1 MRHHNSVFHQIQ
13 KHVPWCV
20 FDQLVDEH
28 RADYRVRTLSTKSQF
43 LALLFGQLAGAVSLR
58 EIEAGLASHQARLYH
73 AGGRSVARTT
83 LAEANARRPSA
94 VFAGL
99 FAHIAATASR
109 RTRRHIKDAVRILD
123 ATRIEL
129 SSLRSGW
136 ADMVSG
142 HRAIKLHVS
151 YDPHADAPLGVT
163 LTGQRINDIT
173 PTKTHM
179 NGSGPIEP
187 GMTYVFD
194 LAYYDFGWWAQLH
207 AKGCRFVTRLKSH
220 TRLEAVVKQP
230 LPDDNR
236 AILADRIGL
245 LPQRMARSRK
255 NPMADPLRE
264 ITVRIS
270 TGKTIRILTNDLDA
284 PASEIAELYK
294 QRWQIEL
301 FFKWIKQ
308 NLKIRH
314 FLGTSENAVRI
325 QVFVAL
331 IAYLLLRM
339 AQACQDTV
347 DQPLAFA
354 RLVRLNLMHRR
365 PITALKQQERRP
377 CAHQDQMML
386 TEGLNRTAVARGP
399 RIYGRPPRNSRA
411 NWENRRSSRSSG
423 QARGGRWRVPGR
435 RIKHLKGTAGVP
447 APPTRT
453 ALRSNALRPEAPCR
467 NPGRRGGARA
477 GLQTSP

>member
-13 KHVPWCV
+13 KHVPWSV
-20 FDQLVDEH
+20 FEQLVDEH
-28 RADYRVRTLSTKSQF
+28 KADRRVRRLTTKSQF
-43 LALLFGQLAGAVSLR
+43 LALLFGQLSGAVSLR
-58 EIEAGLASHQARLYH
+58 EIEAGLSSQQSRLYH
-73 AGGRSVARTT
+73 VGGRSVARTT
-83 LAEANARRPSA
+83 LAEANASRPSA
-94 VFAGL
+94 VYSGL
-99 FAHIAATASR
+99 FAHIAASASR

-136 ADMVSG
+136 ADMVSS

-151 YDPHADAPLGVT
+151 YDPHADAPLGMQ
-163 LTGQRINDIT
+163 LTGQKTNDII
-173 PTKTHM
+173 PAKAHM
-179 NGSGPIEP
+179 NGSGPIQP

-220 TRLEAVVKQP
+220 TRLEAAAEQP
-230 LPDDNR
+230 LPEDNR

-245 LPQRMARSRK
+245 LPQRMARSRR
-255 NPMADPLRE
+255 NPMADPVRE
-264 ITVRIS
+264 IEVRIS

-284 PASEIAELYK
+284 PAGEIADLYK

-325 QVFVAL
+325 QIFVAL
-331 IAYLLLRM
+331 IAYLLLRL
-339 AQACQDTV
+339 AQACQTTV
-347 DQPLAFA
+347 SQPLAFA

-365 PITALKQQERRP
+365 PITELRQPERRP
-377 CAHQDQMML
+377 SAHQDQMVL
-386 TEGLNRTAVARGP
+386 
-399 RIYGRPPRNSRA
+399 I
-411 NWENRRSSRSSG
+411 
-423 QARGGRWRVPGR
+423 
-435 RIKHLKGTAGVP
+435 
-447 APPTRT
+447 
-453 ALRSNALRPEAPCR
+453 
-467 NPGRRGGARA
+467 
-477 GLQTSP
+477 

>member
-13 KHVPWCV
+13 KHVPWSV
-20 FDQLVDEH
+20 FEQLVDEH
-28 RADYRVRTLSTKSQF
+28 KADRRVRRLTTKSQF
-43 LALLFGQLAGAVSLR
+43 LALLFGQLSGAVSLR
-58 EIEAGLASHQARLYH
+58 EIEAGLSSQQSRLYH
-73 AGGRSVARTT
+73 VGGRSVARTT
-83 LAEANARRPSA
+83 LAEANASRPSA
-94 VFAGL
+94 VYSGL
-99 FAHIAATASR
+99 FAHIAASASR

-136 ADMVSG
+136 ADMVSS

-151 YDPHADAPLGVT
+151 YDAQAQTPLAVNV
-163 LTGQRINDIT
+163 TGQKTNDIT
-173 PTKTHM
+173 PAKAM
-179 NGSGPIEP
+179 RIEP

-220 TRLEAVVKQP
+220 TRLEAAAEQP
-230 LPDDNR
+230 LPGDNR

-255 NPMADPLRE
+255 NPMADPVRE
-264 ITVRIS
+264 IEVRIS

-284 PASEIAELYK
+284 PASEIADLYK

-325 QVFVAL
+325 QIFVAL
-331 IAYLLLRM
+331 IAYLLLRL

-347 DQPLAFA
+347 VQPLAFA

-365 PITALKQQERRP
+365 PITTLRQPERRP
-377 CAHQDQMML
+377 SAHQNQMVL
-386 TEGLNRTAVARGP
+386 
-399 RIYGRPPRNSRA
+399 I
-411 NWENRRSSRSSG
+411 
-423 QARGGRWRVPGR
+423 
-435 RIKHLKGTAGVP
+435 
-447 APPTRT
+447 
-453 ALRSNALRPEAPCR
+453 
-467 NPGRRGGARA
+467 
-477 GLQTSP
+477 

>member
-13 KHVPWCV
+13 KHVPWSV
-20 FDQLVDEH
+20 FEQLVDEH
-28 RADYRVRTLSTKSQF
+28 KADRRVRRLTTKSQF

-58 EIEAGLASHQARLYH
+58 EIEAGLSSQQSRLYH
-73 AGGRSVARTT
+73 VGGRSVARTT
-83 LAEANARRPSA
+83 LAEANASRPSA
-94 VFAGL
+94 VYSGL
-99 FAHIAATASR
+99 FAHIAASASR

-136 ADMVSG
+136 ADMVSS

-151 YDPHADAPLGVT
+151 YDAQAQTPLAVNV
-163 LTGQRINDIT
+163 TGQKTNDIT
-173 PTKTHM
+173 PAKAM
-179 NGSGPIEP
+179 RIEP

-207 AKGCRFVTRLKSH
+207 TKGCRFVTRLKSH
-220 TRLEAVVKQP
+220 TRLEVTAEQP
-230 LPDDNR
+230 LPGDNR

-255 NPMADPLRE
+255 NPMADPVRE
-264 ITVRIS
+264 IEVRIS

-284 PASEIAELYK
+284 PASEIADLYK

-325 QVFVAL
+325 QIFVAL
-331 IAYLLLRM
+331 IAYLLLRL

-347 DQPLAFA
+347 VQPLAFA

-365 PITALKQQERRP
+365 PITTLRQPERRP
-377 CAHQDQMML
+377 SAHQNQMVL
-386 TEGLNRTAVARGP
+386 
-399 RIYGRPPRNSRA
+399 I
-411 NWENRRSSRSSG
+411 
-423 QARGGRWRVPGR
+423 
-435 RIKHLKGTAGVP
+435 
-447 APPTRT
+447 
-453 ALRSNALRPEAPCR
+453 
-467 NPGRRGGARA
+467 
-477 GLQTSP
+477 

>member
-13 KHVPWCV
+13 KHVPWSV

-28 RADYRVRTLSTKSQF
+28 KADRRVRRLTTKSQF
-43 LALLFGQLAGAVSLR
+43 LALLFGQLSGAVSLR
-58 EIEAGLASHQARLYH
+58 EIEAGLASQQSRLYH
-73 AGGRSVARTT
+73 VGGRSVARTT
-83 LAEANARRPSA
+83 LAEANASRPSA
-94 VFAGL
+94 VYSGL
-99 FAHIAATASR
+99 FAHIAASASR

-136 ADMVSG
+136 ADMVSS

-151 YDPHADAPLGVT
+151 YDAQAQAPLTVNV
-163 LTGQRINDIT
+163 TGQKTNDIT
-173 PTKTHM
+173 PAKAM
-179 NGSGPIEP
+179 RIEP

-194 LAYYDFGWWAQLH
+194 LAYYDFGWWAELH

-220 TRLEAVVKQP
+220 TRLEVTAEQP
-230 LPDDNR
+230 LPEGNR

-245 LPQRMARSRK
+245 LPQRMTRSRK
-255 NPMADPLRE
+255 NPMADPVRE
-264 ITVRIS
+264 IEVRIS

-284 PASEIAELYK
+284 PAGEIADLYK

-308 NLKIRH
+308 NLRIRH

-331 IAYLLLRM
+331 IAYLLLRL

-347 DQPLAFA
+347 SQPLAFT

-365 PITALKQQERRP
+365 PITNLRQPERRP
-377 CAHQDQMML
+377 SAHQNQMVL
-386 TEGLNRTAVARGP
+386 L
-399 RIYGRPPRNSRA
+399 
-411 NWENRRSSRSSG
+411 
-423 QARGGRWRVPGR
+423 
-435 RIKHLKGTAGVP
+435 
-447 APPTRT
+447 
-453 ALRSNALRPEAPCR
+453 
-467 NPGRRGGARA
+467 
-477 GLQTSP
+477 